1 MNILKNK
8 RGMALIMVVVSMTVV
23 FVLLSMILSLSVI
36 NSSTLN
42 RAVLNQEKI
51 NEVNQIGYDYI
62 SLKGNFLQFYQNKG
76 FEISGNMATNASYKI
91 EYSTLKLKV
100 QSILDKDLLVVELN
114 GSGEVILWRIY

>member
-1 MNILKNK
+1 MNKLKNK
-8 RGMALIMVVVSMTVV
+8 KGMTLITVVVSMTVV
-23 FVLLSMILSLSVI
+23 FLLLSMILSLSVI

-62 SLKGNFLQFYQNKG
+62 SLKENFLQFYQNKG
-76 FEISGNMATNASYKI
+76 FEISGNMATNATYKI
-91 EYSTLKLKV
+91 DYSTLKLKV

-114 GSGEVILWRIY
+114 GSGEVILWQIY